1 MDKDLINYAFENIK
15 QESILDTNINEI
27 NNIKKKVLNQLQ
39 LSPEKNSEYLNKLNK
54 YRFVDEITD
63 LNCGDFVRW
72 IDLTTPTHI
81 NINNGAFICDI
92 EINHDGIHLKLKT
105 FRNRYIQ
112 IRMDEVFLFQKLT
125 NEELIILSAL
135 NYLEK

>member
-1 MDKDLINYAFENIK
+1 MDKDLINYAIENIK

-39 LSPEKNSEYLNKLNK
+39 LTPEKYSNYLNKLNK
-54 YRFVDEITD
+54 YRFVDEIAD

-72 IDLTTPTHI
+72 IDLTDPRCI
-81 NINNGAFICDI
+81 NIKNGAFICDI

-105 FRNRYIQ
+105 FNNRYIQ

-125 NEELIILSAL
+125 NEELIILYAL